1 MVMRAALCPR
11 SPQDLGCFW
20 KVSSDTKKRR
30 ERMGSGGHEK
40 KTPSKPTGAD
50 DENLFLLQDCHYL

>member
-1 MVMRAALCPR
+1 
-11 SPQDLGCFW
+11 
-20 KVSSDTKKRR
+20 
-30 ERMGSGGHEK
+30 MGSGGHEK